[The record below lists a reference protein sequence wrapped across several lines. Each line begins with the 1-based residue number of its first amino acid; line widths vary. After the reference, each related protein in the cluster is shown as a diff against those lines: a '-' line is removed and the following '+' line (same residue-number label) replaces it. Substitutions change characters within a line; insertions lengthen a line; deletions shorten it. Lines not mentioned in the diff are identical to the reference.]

1 MKDTYQTI
9 AAPNEPI
16 LFKEKNSKFFGYT
29 FPISSEEEVK
39 PIIEILKKEHPH
51 AVHYCYAY
59 QIGTETVVFR
69 ANDDGEPSNTAGTPI
84 YGQIQSFG
92 LTNILIVVVRI
103 FGGTK
108 LGVGGLITAYKTAAQ
123 LAIEASEIVEKTI
136 DVFFEITFDYKN
148 MNKVMRVIKEKQLQI
163 VNQEMEIDAET
174 NLPIGKI
181 ECCIRKKNIEYCFSS
196 IISVVNRWFSIIP
209 KYNLEERLDDP
220 FLRTQKP
227 TQIRQLLITLVLHY
241 KLRNQI
247 LSSQT
252 SDF

>member
-1 MKDTYQTI
+1 MPHNYALGAAPRNKLKFATKIPLSEKLNMKDTYQTI

-29 FPISSEEEVK
+29 FPITQEYEVK
-39 PIIEILKKEHPH
+39 PILEVLKKEHPH

-59 QIGTETVVFR
+59 QIGTETVVYR

-108 LGVGGLITAYKTAAQ
+108 LGVGGLIAAYKTTAQ
-123 LAIEASEIVEKTI
+123 LAIAASEIVEKTI
-136 DVFFEITFDYKN
+136 DVFFVITFDYKN

-181 ECCIRKKNIEYCFSS
+181 ECCIRKKNAEMIFGIFENMFEIQIE
-196 IISVVNRWFSIIP
+196 
-209 KYNLEERLDDP
+209 KKE
-220 FLRTQKP
+220 
-227 TQIRQLLITLVLHY
+227 
-241 KLRNQI
+241 
-247 LSSQT
+247 
-252 SDF
+252 